1 MSQLAARPQQLNVGN
16 TARALAS
23 PLTGR
28 SQNSAPLPAAK
39 RARTPLALV
48 TSAPKRSRSQLVV
61 ILFLVGMVA
70 MSVVLIMS
78 ISVSKGQYELVGL
91 KSEQSD
97 LLKSNQALQQ
107 EIAAKQAPQKL
118 VVSAAA
124 LGMVPAGTTG
134 QIDIRTQT
142 VSGSPQPAPA
152 DAKGLVVIPPALVEK
167 PKAVAIAPEP
177 VVPLSPAAKE
187 AALGAAAE
195 AKAKTVPPVIEPE
208 AELHGG
214 SIPAPAQ
221 KDG

>member
-1 MSQLAARPQQLNVGN
+1 MSQPAAQPQQLSVGN
-16 TARALAS
+16 AARALKP
-23 PLTGR
+23 PLTGQ
-28 SQNSAPLPAAK
+28 SPHSAPLKPSK

-48 TSAPKRSRSQLVV
+48 TSTPKRSRSQLVV
-61 ILFLVGMVA
+61 ILFLVVVAA

-91 KSEQSD
+91 KSQQSD

-134 QIDIRTQT
+134 QIDVRTQT

-152 DAKGLVVIPPALVEK
+152 DVKGLVVIPPAQVEK
-167 PKAVAIAPEP
+167 PKPVAVAPAP
-177 VVPLSPAAKE
+177 VVPQSPAAKE
-187 AALGAAAE
+187 AALE
-195 AKAKTVPPVIEPE
+195 ASKAKTEAMPPVLEPE
-208 AELHGG
+208 AQLHGG